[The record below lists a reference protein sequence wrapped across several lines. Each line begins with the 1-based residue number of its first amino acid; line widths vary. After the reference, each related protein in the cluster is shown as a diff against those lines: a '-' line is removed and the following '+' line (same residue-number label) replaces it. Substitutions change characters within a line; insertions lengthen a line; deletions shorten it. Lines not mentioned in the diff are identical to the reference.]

1 MQEFLKRLIKEDLK
15 MNPLKGAHGIDSEN
29 INEFLIEPKLEKYI
43 GSSNRNDIFEVWT
56 VLQENPDNRSGYTI
70 FYDPE
75 DKGFGL
81 GLYTSDDQL
90 MHLGFYGSFSK
101 TLNSM

>member
-1 MQEFLKRLIKEDLK
+1 MQEFLKRLIKEELQK
-15 MNPLKGAHGIDSEN
+15 NPLKGAHGINSEN
-29 INEFLIEPKLEKYI
+29 IEEFLIEPKIEKYI
-43 GSSNRNDIFEVWT
+43 GSSNRTDIFEVWT
-56 VLQENPDNRSGYTI
+56 VLQETPNERSGYTI

-81 GLYTSDDQL
+81 GMYTSDDQL

>member
-1 MQEFLKRLIKEDLK
+1 MREFLKKHIKEDLK
-15 MNPLKGAHGIDSEN
+15 KNPLKGAHGIDSEN
-29 INEFLIEPKLEKYI
+29 IDEFLIEPKLEEYI

-56 VLQENPDNRSGYTI
+56 VLQENPSERSGYTI

-90 MHLGFYGSFSK
+90 MHLGFYGSFTK

>member
-1 MQEFLKRLIKEDLK
+1 MQEFLKKSIQEELSK
-15 MNPLKGAHGIDSEN
+15 NPLKGAHGINSEN
-29 INEFLIEPKLEKYI
+29 IDKFLIEPKLEEYI
-43 GSSNRNDIFEVWT
+43 GSSDRNDIFEVWT
-56 VLQENPDNRSGYTI
+56 VLQEVPNERNGYTI

-75 DKGFGL
+75 EKSFGL

-90 MHLGFYGSFSK
+90 MHIGIYGSFTD